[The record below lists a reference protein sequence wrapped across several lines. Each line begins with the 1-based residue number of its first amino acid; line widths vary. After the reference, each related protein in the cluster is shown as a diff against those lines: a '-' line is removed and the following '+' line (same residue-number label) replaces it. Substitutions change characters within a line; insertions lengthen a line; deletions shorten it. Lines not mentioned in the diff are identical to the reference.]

1 MSAENLTQP
10 NTRASSDLFVI
21 DYKRIGYNA
30 LRYWYLVLICPLIG
44 IFGAYLNNRYATSIY
59 SLYASV
65 IILEKGELSGS
76 EILYQSSLSDPFRN
90 YLNEPYI
97 LRSRPLIEQ
106 VIRKL
111 NFDVAF
117 YRKGSIKSTE
127 EFGLP
132 IKVRLTKQNG
142 SYGKAVLLTVLDDN
156 TYSLTDIDKSD
167 KAHSQVFHFGDSIL
181 FLEHHLIVDR
191 DSLANLK
198 NIFRY
203 EYIVKFLNP
212 ASVTGSYVGKL
223 GITWAEKGAG
233 VLNLSTTGAN
243 IRKEL
248 AFLNELIA
256 AYQENDLRKKNQVA
270 DRTIIFIDHQLKVLT
285 DSLRAFDGRLLNFQ
299 LMYPNVS
306 VSFSSSMTGGA
317 QSGSSGNFF
326 DQLTKLDKEKTGLL
340 VRAKYFDYLVA
351 YMKEGKN
358 LDLVVVPSSIGL
370 PEAGDLGIYLKNMI
384 ETQLEIKPLLEKG
397 LDKNPLVQNG
407 IRTIEEI
414 KIKLNEAL
422 RVIRITDKL
431 KMDVL
436 QREME
441 ETEKKMKVLPVEQQ
455 QYISLQRGHS
465 LLENQYLYLMQ
476 KKSEAEVARAS
487 TSSDIMV
494 VNPPMAGGAIAP
506 KISQNYAIGTFLGL
520 LFPALVLVAL
530 ELFNNKVQSKDDL
543 DKILNIPFIGGIG
556 HSDLEEN
563 LVVNLRPKSSV
574 AESFRSIRS
583 NLNYFTGG
591 ELKKTFLI
599 TSSISGE
606 GKTFTSVNLAT
617 VFAMSGK
624 RTLIIGADMRKPKIF
639 SDFNLSNHVGLSGYL
654 SNINSFEEV
663 IQATSVENL
672 DLISGGPVPPNPSE
686 LLLTSRFDQLMQN
699 ALRVYDYIILDTPP
713 VALVSDAFLLSKYV
727 DHTIFVVRQNY
738 TPKGFLK
745 DLQDSFATGKLK
757 NASVMLNDI
766 YKSGLGYGYGYSHGY
781 GYGYGYGRKK
791 MSGGYYED

>member
-1 MSAENLTQP
+1 MAAETPYQQNNQT
-10 NTRASSDLFVI
+10 SSDAFAI

-30 LRYWYLVLICPLIG
+30 LRYWYLILFCLGIG

-59 SLYASV
+59 SLYTSL

-76 EILYQSSLSDPFRN
+76 EILYQSSLSDPYRN

-97 LRSRPLIEQ
+97 LRSRPIVEQ

-117 YRKGSIKSTE
+117 YRKGAIKLTE

-132 IKVRLTKQNG
+132 IRVRLLKPNG
-142 SYGKAVLLTVLDDN
+142 SYGKSIVLNVLDQDS
-156 TYSLTDIDKSD
+156 YSLSDVEKSG
-167 KAHSQVFHFGDSIL
+167 KAPTLVFHFGDSIF
-181 FLEHHLIVDR
+181 FLGHHLMVDR
-191 DSLANLK
+191 DSLANIGSILGS
-198 NIFRY
+198 
-203 EYIVKFLNP
+203 EYVVKFLNP
-212 ASVTGSYVGKL
+212 ASVAGSYSGKL
-223 GITWAEKGAG
+223 GISWAEKGAG
-233 VLNLSTTGAN
+233 VLNISTTGAN
-243 IRKEL
+243 VRKEL

-270 DRTIIFIDHQLKVLT
+270 DRTISFVDNQLKLIA
-285 DSLRAFDGRLLNFQ
+285 DSLHSFDGRLLNFQ
-299 LMYPNVS
+299 LNNPNVA
-306 VSFSSSMTGGA
+306 VSFSSKVGNA
-317 QSGSSGNFF
+317 QVGNSGNFL
-326 DQLTKLDKEKTGLL
+326 DQLTQIDNEKTGLL
-340 VRAKYFDYLVA
+340 IREKYFDYLLS
-351 YMKEGKN
+351 YLKEGRN
-358 LDLVVVPSSIGL
+358 LDLVIMPSSIGL
-370 PEAGDLGIYLKNMI
+370 PEAGDLAIYLKEMI
-384 ETQLEIKPLLEKG
+384 QTQLEIKPLIEKG
-397 LDKNPLVQNG
+397 LDKNPLVQKGVNV
-407 IRTIEEI
+407 IEEI
-414 KIKLNEAL
+414 KVKLNEAV
-422 RVIRITDKL
+422 RVVRITDKL
-431 KMDVL
+431 KMDIL
-436 QREME
+436 KRKSE
-441 ETEKKMKVLPVEQQ
+441 EVEKKMRMLPVEQQ

-465 LLENQYLYLMQ
+465 LLENQYLFLMQ
-476 KKSEAEVARAS
+476 KKSEAEIARAS
-487 TSSDIMV
+487 TSSDIIV

-506 KISQNYAIGTFLGL
+506 KTSQNYSIGAFLGL

-556 HSDLEEN
+556 HSDLKEN

-583 NLNYFTGG
+583 NLNYFTSG
-591 ELKKTFLI
+591 EQKKTFLI

-663 IQATSVENL
+663 IQATSVQNL

-686 LLLTSRFDQLMQN
+686 LLLTPRFEMLMQT
-699 ALRVYDYIILDTPP
+699 AFSIYDYVILDTPP

-745 DLQDSFATGKLK
+745 DLKESLATGKLK
-757 NASVMLNDI
+757 NASVLLNDI
-766 YKSGLGYGYGYSHGY
+766 YKSGLGYGYGYGHSY

-791 MSGGYYED
+791 NGGGYYED